1 MWQPMRHRNFRRFF
15 LAAIVSNAGSW
26 MQSIAVPFAVFE
38 ITNSPTWLGV
48 TAFASMFVAMIAN
61 TPGGMLADRYPRRT
75 VLASTLA
82 LQAASA
88 ISLWALWTYGNPTI
102 ANIMPLLIVGSIGAG
117 LNLPAWQS
125 FIPSLV
131 PPAEISAAIRLNSMQ
146 FAAAR
151 SVGPLLGALSL
162 KWLGASFCFMANAV
176 SYFAIIV
183 VLLLVRTD
191 AQPTAPSQNSS
202 GLRQAFV
209 DVGDGWR
216 YMWQH
221 PGLRYPPLS
230 SFINAAVGFGL
241 TNFAPAMAQ
250 DQFNHDASDNGLL
263 ISAFG
268 IGGVLGVAVAGT
280 LGRNTR
286 NSIQLRTALVAW
298 VVADVVL
305 LATGNFLFGL
315 LGFAIAGCANSV
327 GSTAANTSLQM
338 HVDDQYRGRV
348 MAVYMQMFFLGSAL
362 GSLVL
367 GVVADVFSIRAAT
380 GFSAL
385 VFVLFHVW
393 SVVRFDRLRILDAHQ
408 PVRR

>member
-38 ITNSPTWLGV
+38 ITNSPTWLGI
-48 TAFASMFVAMIAN
+48 TAFVGMFVAMIAN
-61 TPGGMLADRYPRRT
+61 TPGGMLADRYPRRI

-82 LQAASA
+82 LQTASA

-102 ANIMPLLIVGSIGAG
+102 ANMMPLLIVGSIGAG

-131 PPAEISAAIRLNSMQ
+131 PPKEISAAIRLNSMQ

-151 SVGPLLGALSL
+151 AVGPLLGALSL
-162 KWLGASFCFMANAV
+162 KFLGASFCFLANAL
-176 SYFAIIV
+176 SYVTIII

-191 AQPTAPSQNSS
+191 DQIAMTARS
-202 GLRQAFV
+202 GLRQAFA

-221 PGLRYPPLS
+221 PGLRYPPLT
-230 SFINAAVGFGL
+230 SFVNAAFGFGL

-250 DQFNHDASDNGLL
+250 DQFGRDSNDNGLL

-268 IGGVLGVAVAGT
+268 IGGVIGVAVAGT
-280 LGRNTR
+280 FGKNVR
-286 NSIQLRTALVAW
+286 NSIQLRSALVAW
-298 VVADVVL
+298 VVADLVL
-305 LATGNFLFGL
+305 LATGNFVFGL
-315 LGFAIAGCANSV
+315 VGFAIAGCANSV

-362 GSLVL
+362 GSLAL
-367 GVVADVFSIRAAT
+367 GVLADVFSIQWAT

-393 SVVRFDRLRILDAHQ
+393 SVVRFDRLRILDVHQ